1 MASSLGLLA
10 LHTLEMCTM
19 DMEDHT
25 LLKGAIRVSM
35 LMWGAMAQAFL

>member
-1 MASSLGLLA
+1 MASSLGLLV

-25 LLKGAIRVSM
+25 LLKEAIRVSM
-35 LMWGAMAQAFL
+35 LMWGALPQAFL

>member
-10 LHTLEMCTM
+10 LHTLAMYNM

-25 LLKGAIRVSM
+25 LLKEAIRVSM
-35 LMWGAMAQAFL
+35 LMLGALPQAFL